1 MALNQNQT
9 GSDVKNEL
17 TVEQGVAEEEVKEDI
32 IENGEDLKI
41 EIKNIFSMSN
51 KYNENPYQCSADG
64 CDYIARDN
72 SLLKRH
78 IGWKHT
84 GILIFS
90 IQLISLQITIFDK
103 ILSILFFS
111 DEKPFECKLCHMKFP
126 QRFSCIKHL
135 KSNIHKLSS
144 NDEIQNNIE
153 YHNIGGGENS
163 RNNQSLLKLNM
174 LSLHAKVNHDS
185 NSQKNESPNHQTVL
199 NEDGIPI
206 IKNKSYPYRCVP
218 CQLSFSYPGFLT
230 KHIGSIHPNEKNA
243 IKVRCDNCDQEFDQY
258 DLNTHI
264 NGFPGGSAKCYICD
278 KTFLHDKNLL
288 KKHIDCVHYDIKS
301 YKCEICSAYFST
313 PLTLR
318 KHSRIHLLPTSNQK
332 DVVNDAT
339 TISQKNI
346 DENASILAGWR
357 HMTNLAVNSNQSEE
371 PEKITN
377 KVAGEGLDNFA
388 AKPTFSDWLSKNSAI
403 SSSANTSDSQVN
415 EQKSSKNIR
424 PFQMLISPKNLTKK
438 HQPQSSKINAN
449 SLQRPQEQSL
459 DGISNQIIEES
470 KLRKHFLIQRIIN
483 TPSLYKNIDRNI
495 SLSNSTNGDVFNC
508 QNCEIVFITQEDL
521 KKHVFDNHPP
531 TEVPKTDEALGF
543 SPANVNKQQQNLQ
556 TSKKSKQQKVP
567 ILVNKQ
573 LTENES
579 TNQPIIYTGKCTYCA
594 KYVADLPKH
603 LRLVHSK
610 HEKEV
615 PILVNKQLTEN
626 ELTNQPIIYPA
637 NTSETIFLPPIFVP
651 NLLPENQTATSKIS
665 VLAPTNQ
672 IQISSILAPKPN
684 QETISVPEI
693 LDNLEVNKSID
704 GIVSC
709 QTCKMVFI
717 TLEDLEKH
725 VLDNHSPTENPQKPN
740 QENLSVP
747 QILDNLQ
754 VKKSIQP
761 MVSCQTC
768 KILKLKPYYV
778 GTLEDLEKHVLENHS
793 PTEYPQ
799 KSAIDTLTNQT
810 LSNSLINSQSGQLE
824 LVPQILDNLQVKK
837 SIQPMVSC
845 QTCKIT
851 FITLEDLEKHVMENH
866 SNPQKSAIDILT
878 NQTLSNSL
886 INPQS
891 G

>member
-1 MALNQNQT
+1 MALNQNPT

-51 KYNENPYQCSADG
+51 KYIENPYQCSADG

-84 GILIFS
+84 GKLIEFS
-90 IQLISLQITIFDK
+90 LQLISLQITIFDK

-163 RNNQSLLKLNM
+163 RNNQSLLKLNR
-174 LSLHAKVNHDS
+174 LSLHTKVNDS
-185 NSQKNESPNHQTVL
+185 NSQKNESPNLQTVS

-264 NGFPGGSAKCYICD
+264 NGFPGGSVKCYICD

-377 KVAGEGLDNFA
+377 KVAGEGLDNFT
-388 AKPTFSDWLSKNSAI
+388 AKPTFSDWLSKNSAM
-403 SSSANTSDSQVN
+403 SSSSNTSNSQVN

-424 PFQMLISPKNLTKK
+424 PFQMLMSP
-438 HQPQSSKINAN
+438 
-449 SLQRPQEQSL
+449 
-459 DGISNQIIEES
+459 
-470 KLRKHFLIQRIIN
+470 
-483 TPSLYKNIDRNI
+483 
-495 SLSNSTNGDVFNC
+495 
-508 QNCEIVFITQEDL
+508 
-521 KKHVFDNHPP
+521 
-531 TEVPKTDEALGF
+531 
-543 SPANVNKQQQNLQ
+543 
-556 TSKKSKQQKVP
+556 
-567 ILVNKQ
+567 
-573 LTENES
+573 
-579 TNQPIIYTGKCTYCA
+579 
-594 KYVADLPKH
+594 
-603 LRLVHSK
+603 
-610 HEKEV
+610 
-615 PILVNKQLTEN
+615 
-626 ELTNQPIIYPA
+626 
-637 NTSETIFLPPIFVP
+637 
-651 NLLPENQTATSKIS
+651 
-665 VLAPTNQ
+665 
-672 IQISSILAPKPN
+672 
-684 QETISVPEI
+684 
-693 LDNLEVNKSID
+693 
-704 GIVSC
+704 
-709 QTCKMVFI
+709 
-717 TLEDLEKH
+717 
-725 VLDNHSPTENPQKPN
+725 
-740 QENLSVP
+740 
-747 QILDNLQ
+747 
-754 VKKSIQP
+754 
-761 MVSCQTC
+761 
-768 KILKLKPYYV
+768 
-778 GTLEDLEKHVLENHS
+778 
-793 PTEYPQ
+793 
-799 KSAIDTLTNQT
+799 
-810 LSNSLINSQSGQLE
+810 
-824 LVPQILDNLQVKK
+824 
-837 SIQPMVSC
+837 
-845 QTCKIT
+845 
-851 FITLEDLEKHVMENH
+851 
-866 SNPQKSAIDILT
+866 
-878 NQTLSNSL
+878 
-886 INPQS
+886 
-891 G
+891 